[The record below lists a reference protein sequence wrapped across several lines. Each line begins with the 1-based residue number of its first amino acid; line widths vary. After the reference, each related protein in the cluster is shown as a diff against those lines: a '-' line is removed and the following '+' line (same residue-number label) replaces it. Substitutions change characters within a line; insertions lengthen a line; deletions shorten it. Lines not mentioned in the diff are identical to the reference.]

1 MAKFGWKSFIGGFLL
16 GTVGVDLLKAEE
28 ADKVYTALATA
39 SLVSKDWVMKRYEY
53 ISARSQDIMAEAKVK
68 ADRYLERKG
77 AACEDEVT
85 FRGVDE

>member
-1 MAKFGWKSFIGGFLL
+1 MAKFSWTTLAGGFLL

-39 SLVSKDWVMKRYEY
+39 TLVSKDWVMKRYEA
-53 ISARSQDIMAEAKVK
+53 ISARSQDIMAEARVR
-68 ADRYLERKG
+68 ADRYLERKS
-77 AACEDEVT
+77 ACQDEVT